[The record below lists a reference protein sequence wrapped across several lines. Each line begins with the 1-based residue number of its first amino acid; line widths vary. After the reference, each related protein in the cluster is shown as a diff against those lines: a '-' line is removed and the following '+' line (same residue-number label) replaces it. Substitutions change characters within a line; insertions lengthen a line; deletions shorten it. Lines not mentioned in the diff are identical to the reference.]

1 MGALPFLACPKLLID
16 IIGHPYSIVI
26 HTEEVEGKE
35 MIVVRDADVTRL
47 FAREVDDF
55 VSPAAGNSAR
65 IQQFPIL
72 REQRGEKTVEL

>member
-1 MGALPFLACPKLLID
+1 
-16 IIGHPYSIVI
+16 
-26 HTEEVEGKE
+26 

-55 VSPAAGNSAR
+55 VSPAAGNAAR

-72 REQRGEKTVEL
+72 REQRGEKTVELCNYVNKCETSICQKWG